1 MLSFW
6 HKLGAGETM
15 YLNGQFYIERSV
27 INEKEASLGAFLDNS
42 GRTFF
47 SLKST
52 ARGEDKVVAG
62 SQHGEFDCHYNY
74 GLWAH
79 PCGSVL
85 FRCTQPRFLL
95 SGHVDLAKLAIASP
109 DERLEWTF
117 ALVSNKEHTSRGDRA
132 SLSLGSYDGV
142 MIGRMSKRDR
152 GRHRRSKPV
161 GKVCTSRAAP
171 AERAKPI
178 ADITA
183 YFRLNPRAPPTGTGE
198 AAQSCA
204 SFTVTGQ

>member
-1 MLSFW
+1 
-6 HKLGAGETM
+6 M

-42 GRTFF
+42 GLTFF

-52 ARGEDKVVAG
+52 ARGQDKVAAG

-85 FRCTQPRFLL
+85 FRCTQHRFLL

-161 GKVCTSRAAP
+161 GKVCTGRAAP